1 VGSTREPGRR
11 RGEPASSDALRR
23 RQGPVRLQIL
33 LAAAGVA
40 SRRGA
45 EALLREGRVTVN
57 GRPAQLGQRAD
68 PQRDRVAVDGR
79 TLRSEARAYWVLHKP
94 RGVVTTRHDPEGRPT
109 VLDLLPAPARHL
121 RLFPVGRLD
130 RDSEGLLL
138 LTNDGEVAHALLH
151 PSLGSEREY
160 RVVVRGRLE
169 EAAAQQ
175 LAAGVQ
181 LPEGRT
187 APARLGPRRYDPAA
201 GVTRLVLVLRE
212 GRRRQIR
219 RSLEELGHPVLRL
232 VRTRVGPLELGELR
246 VGEARPLGV
255 AERRRLLAHAGRLL
269 GAGFREADRPH
280 AAPRATRPRPSRS
293 DGRAAGRG
301 PRPRRDEG

>member
-1 VGSTREPGRR
+1 MGSTSGGGKP
-11 RGEPASSDALRR
+11 RGEPVSSDALRR

-33 LAAAGVA
+33 LAAAGLA

-57 GRPAQLGQRAD
+57 GRPARLGERAD
-68 PQRDRVAVDGR
+68 PERDRVAVDGR
-79 TLRSEARAYWVLHKP
+79 PLRREARGYWVLHKP

-109 VLDLLPAPARHL
+109 VLDLLPEAARRL

-151 PSLGSEREY
+151 PRLGSEREY
-160 RVVVRGRLE
+160 KVVVRGRLD
-169 EAAAQQ
+169 EATVRQ
-175 LAAGVQ
+175 LAAGVH

-187 APARLGPRRYDPAA
+187 APARPGPRRYDPASD
-201 GVTRLVLVLRE
+201 VTRFVLVLQE
-212 GRRRQIR
+212 GRKRQIR
-219 RSLEELGHPVLRL
+219 RSLEALGHPVLRL

-246 VGEARPLGV
+246 VGEARPLGA

-269 GAGFREADRPH
+269 GAGSDGTDRRGADS
-280 AAPRATRPRPSRS
+280 RARGEGRSRS
-293 DGRAAGRG
+293 GAPASVRRGRRSSHQG
-301 PRPRRDEG
+301 